1 MRSYMIIPHKVG
13 YNRPRV
19 CFNSFI
25 INVRICTNWPSNP
38 TIYDEFR
45 SARPRLSHWMERY
58 QDAVLAGELTA
69 AESVRDYLAL
79 LAAAESVRDC
89 LALLAADER

>member
-1 MRSYMIIPHKVG
+1 
-13 YNRPRV
+13 
-19 CFNSFI
+19 
-25 INVRICTNWPSNP
+25 
-38 TIYDEFR
+38 
-45 SARPRLSHWMERY
+45 MERY

-79 LAAAESVRDC
+79 LAAAESVRDY